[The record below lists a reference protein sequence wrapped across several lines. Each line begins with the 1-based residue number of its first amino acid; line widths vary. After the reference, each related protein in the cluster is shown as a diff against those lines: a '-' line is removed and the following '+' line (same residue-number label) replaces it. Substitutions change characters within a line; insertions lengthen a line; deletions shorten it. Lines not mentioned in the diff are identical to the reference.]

1 MSLAAEKQ
9 PTSRY
14 EGRIRLL
21 KSGGGMDST
30 ITLHWQER
38 RLGRTL
44 LRTYRDTVD
53 LYEVF
58 PNDKQPRRGP
68 KQDPEL
74 QRQIEANEG
83 IFEPL
88 LLEPHPE
95 NRDKF
100 RIVDGDRRWENSKT
114 LVEVHKKEQY
124 RRLPAE
130 ITDRTLTD
138 EERLRVWIYIHRQ
151 RREWDTKEKEM
162 VAYSLVNMVGRA
174 SAANILGITV
184 RELDKLVEIYDLSE
198 KLTNLAEP
206 GASITWA
213 REIKNLNRK
222 ILTPTVLDVIV
233 KKANEQ
239 EITNSK
245 EIRRLRQVL
254 KDPVAKDHFLSSS
267 GTIDTALRTLGPTP
281 SKKNQGLLGD
291 IEQVSESLK
300 RYSWTTLA
308 ALKGDPQVLRK
319 LEETEKLLKDLKK
332 ALSK

>member
-1 MSLAAEKQ
+1 MEPEVAF
-9 PTSRY
+9 
-14 EGRIRLL
+14 
-21 KSGGGMDST
+21 
-30 ITLHWQER
+30 HWQER

-53 LYEVF
+53 LCDVF
-58 PNDKQPRRGP
+58 PNEKQPRMGP
-68 KQDPEL
+68 KEDPEL

-88 LLEPHPE
+88 LLEPHPD
-95 NRDKF
+95 NRNKF
-100 RIVDGDRRWENSKT
+100 RIIDGDRRWTNSKI
-114 LVEVHKKEQY
+114 LVEVQKKDQY
-124 RRLPAE
+124 RQLPAE

-138 EERLRVWIYIHRQ
+138 EERFRVWIYIHRQ

-174 SAANILGITV
+174 SAANILGLTV

-222 ILTPTVLDVIV
+222 ILTPSTLDTII
-233 KKANEQ
+233 KKINEQ

-245 EIRRLRQVL
+245 EIRKLRQIL
-254 KDPVAKDHFLSSS
+254 KDPVAKDAFLSAG
-267 GTIDTALRTLGPTP
+267 GTIDTALKTLGPAP
-281 SKKNQGLLGD
+281 SKKAQGLLGD
-291 IEQVSESLK
+291 IDQLSESLQ
-300 RYSWTTLA
+300 RYPWTTLA
-308 ALKGDPQVLRK
+308 AMKGDQQVLRK
-319 LEETEKLLKDLKK
+319 LEETEKLIKDLKK
-332 ALSK
+332 ALSR